1 MEIIES
7 PKIRFHISFNES
19 LTLKDFEDLIYLIRT
34 SNNEA
39 LNKMGI
45 SKQKGN
51 SIQKIEEIRP
61 GSIDLV
67 AVFDVLVD
75 VVSMVSFILT
85 VVNVINKKVKE
96 TKAKKENKNL
106 TGHADTK
113 AYEKCPIKVNHV
125 CMDNEYGVDI
135 HLENHNMQQNN
146 KKDRL
151 FIDDN
156 NFFDK

>member
-1 MEIIES
+1 METIES

-45 SKQKGN
+45 PKQKGN

-61 GSIDLV
+61 GSINLV
-67 AVFDVLVD
+67 TIFDVLVD
-75 VVSMVSFILT
+75 VVSMASFIVT
-85 VVNVINKKVKE
+85 VVNEINKKIKE

-106 TGHADTK
+106 TGHADK
-113 AYEKCPIKVNHV
+113 KVYEKCPIKVSHV

-135 HLENHNMQQNN
+135 QLENHSMQQNN